1 MSELELFLLME
12 VLTPNFNT
20 MDLVK
25 VLVKNKKLHIQIVA
39 VTLKVMSCRTMSKK
53 NVKKSEKPR
62 FYGQN
67 KLFFENPALQPL
79 GSFSHMAAC
88 RSSLENT

>member
-1 MSELELFLLME
+1 MCKKKSE
-12 VLTPNFNT
+12 
-20 MDLVK
+20 
-25 VLVKNKKLHIQIVA
+25 
-39 VTLKVMSCRTMSKK
+39 
-53 NVKKSEKPR
+53 KSEKPR
-62 FYGQN
+62 FYVQN